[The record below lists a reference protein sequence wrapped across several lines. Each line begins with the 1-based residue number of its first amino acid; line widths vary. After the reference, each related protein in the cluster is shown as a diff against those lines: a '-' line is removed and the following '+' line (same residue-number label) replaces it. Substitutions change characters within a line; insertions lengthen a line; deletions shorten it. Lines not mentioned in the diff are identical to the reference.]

1 HRLAWVARGPRAT
14 PPHGGHPGGLRSG
27 LDRLEHEGHARREQ
41 GEGERRRLDRRLA
54 RLHGTERQQGA
65 LDGRRARQHLRG
77 RHLRRLVVH
86 QQGVPLRPHLPG
98 GRSAR
103 SGQEADGAAGREPR
117 PPGRRARPALAQPPA
132 RRRQTAA
139 GVGRRRRIETP
150 ASEVHRTPRRIARRV
165 LLVVGLYLVFAY
177 LVLPAFWRHYE
188 HLPAMATMP
197 TGPRAPTGLPGDP
210 LNVALVGTEAEVVRA
225 FAAAGWHPADAI
237 TLRSSVGIA
246 ESVVFARPDP
256 DAPVSPLLLFDR
268 RQDLAFERDVGR
280 SARERNHVRLWRT
293 DLRAHGDRAVWIG
306 AATFDRGV
314 GLSHTTGQITHHI
327 APDIDVE

>member
-1 HRLAWVARGPRAT
+1 
-14 PPHGGHPGGLRSG
+14 
-27 LDRLEHEGHARREQ
+27 
-41 GEGERRRLDRRLA
+41 
-54 RLHGTERQQGA
+54 
-65 LDGRRARQHLRG
+65 
-77 RHLRRLVVH
+77 
-86 QQGVPLRPHLPG
+86 
-98 GRSAR
+98 
-103 SGQEADGAAGREPR
+103 
-117 PPGRRARPALAQPPA
+117 
-132 RRRQTAA
+132 
-139 GVGRRRRIETP
+139 
-150 ASEVHRTPRRIARRV
+150 V
-165 LLVVGLYLVFAY
+165 LAY

-197 TGPRAPTGLPGDP
+197 KVTRAPNGLPGDP

-246 ESVVFARPDP
+246 ESVVFDRPDP
-256 DAPVSPLLLFDR
+256 DAPVSTLLLFDR

-314 GLSHTTGQITHHI
+314 GLSHTTAQITHHI
-327 APDIDVE
+327 APDIDVERDTLMRDLDDAGQLTTLYAVTGVGPTLDGRNGGGDRYFTDGELDVGVLAPEHAVGKRPATVLPSPTPVVIKDQFWAWLRPVLGSSGA